1 MATRT
6 LNPDIA
12 FPAQCEL
19 AEGPLWDASRG
30 LLRWVDI
37 LPGRV
42 HALDVASG
50 THRSSRV
57 GDTVGTV
64 GLTRSGG
71 LVLALAGGFALSG
84 PDGEDLRP
92 FGDFSLDRS
101 VAPSN
106 GAKPDPWGSF
116 WAGTRA
122 VPEDSGLPS
131 SLYRLSPD
139 GVVTELFG
147 GVGLSNGLDWSDD
160 RRGFYYSG
168 SHAGGGEGVET

>member
-1 MATRT
+1 MTART
-6 LNPDIA
+6 LDADIA

-50 THRSSRV
+50 THRSFGV

-84 PDGEDLRP
+84 PDGQDLRP
-92 FGDFSLDRS
+92 FGDFSADRS
-101 VAPSN
+101 VTRFN
-106 GAKPDPWGSF
+106 DGKPDP
-116 WAGTRA
+116 
-122 VPEDSGLPS
+122 
-131 SLYRLSPD
+131 
-139 GVVTELFG
+139 
-147 GVGLSNGLDWSDD
+147 
-160 RRGFYYSG
+160 
-168 SHAGGGEGVET
+168 